1 MRREGKDNVHF
12 LVKWRGEIIFFLELV
27 MFVQALMRLILSTLR
42 KPRPRFLRFS
52 VCYCT
57 ISVQYSALMQ
67 VVIDFYEEKL
77 AWFTGEDSQ
86 EEE

>member
-1 MRREGKDNVHF
+1 MSTF
-12 LVKWRGEIIFFLELV
+12 LWSGEVFLKPAV
-27 MFVQALMRLILSTLR
+27 CWLS
-42 KPRPRFLRFS
+42 
-52 VCYCT
+52 
-57 ISVQYSALMQ
+57 YSAAGTEETDFVNAKEAKAKIPQVFFRHIWFWFKVWIQ

>member
-1 MRREGKDNVHF
+1 
-12 LVKWRGEIIFFLELV
+12 
-27 MFVQALMRLILSTLR
+27 MFS
-42 KPRPRFLRFS
+42 
-52 VCYCT
+52 
-57 ISVQYSALMQ
+57 YSAGTEETDFVNAKEAKAKIPQVFCCNIWLWFFGHALIQ

>member
-1 MRREGKDNVHF
+1 MSTF
-12 LVKWRGEIIFFLELV
+12 LWSGEVFLKPAVCLLSHSAAGTEETDFVNAKEAKAKIPQVSCWSILFSIILCF
-27 MFVQALMRLILSTLR
+27 
-42 KPRPRFLRFS
+42 
-52 VCYCT
+52 
-57 ISVQYSALMQ
+57 MQ

>member
-1 MRREGKDNVHF
+1 MSTF
-12 LVKWRGEIIFFLELV
+12 LWSGEVFLKP
-27 MFVQALMRLILSTLR
+27 AGCLS
-42 KPRPRFLRFS
+42 S
-52 VCYCT
+52 
-57 ISVQYSALMQ
+57 YSAGTEETDFVNAKEAKAKIPQVPCRNIWLWFNSHALIQ